1 MKQSQMIEI
10 IKTHHPDMGE
20 AEARVYLNKA
30 LKEFCRETEILSGT
44 TTFSTEIDKR
54 YYELDSNIIKITRVD
69 INDYEVNRL
78 SGLPEKTD
86 AS

>member
-1 MKQSQMIEI
+1 MIEI

-44 TTFSTEIDKR
+44 TTFSTEVDKR
-54 YYELDSNIIKITRVD
+54 YYDLDSNIIKITRVD
-69 INDYEVNRL
+69 IDDYKVNKL

>member
-44 TTFSTEIDKR
+44 TTFSTEVDKR
-54 YYELDSNIIKITRVD
+54 YYDLDSNIIKITRVD
-69 INDYEVNRL
+69 IDDYKVNKL